1 MERACTEYR
10 ISIYT
15 RKRGVERPEWTC
27 RTIRKCCTG
36 CITTVSCRSWELGS
50 DERHTA

>member
-15 RKRGVERPEWTC
+15 RKRGVERPEWSC

-36 CITTVSCRSWELGS
+36 CITTVFFAVVGRWAP
-50 DERHTA
+50 TK